1 MSLHIRNAVFAG
13 CAALAAQLF
22 SLPAGATQIIAS
34 ENAAIQIELGEG
46 QLLRLTRPAETV
58 FVADPTIADIQVKSP
73 KLVYVFGIKTGQTT
87 LFAVDRNEQVLAD
100 MPITVTHDLT
110 RLNDMLKSMLPG
122 FGVTADSISGAVV
135 LTGNVDSA
143 VQAENV
149 RRLAARFVGKDEE
162 VINRLNVV
170 GPNQVNLRVR
180 VAEVSRDALK
190 QFGFNWD
197 ALLQAGSFVAALGI
211 GNPVLGAAV
220 GGVFQRNP
228 DTRVDNLGLGFNTS
242 NVSLNTVI
250 DAMADEGL
258 VSILAEPNL
267 TAVSGET
274 ANFLAGGEFPIP
286 VPQTGTTG
294 TPTITVEY
302 KKFGVSLAFTPT
314 LLDNGRISL
323 KVIPEVSQLTD
334 GLVEI
339 QGFTIPGL
347 TTRRAETTVELG
359 SGQSFAIAGLFQNDI
374 TRNLS
379 KFPGL
384 GDLPVLGP
392 LFHSD
397 KFRRQESELVIVVT
411 PYVVRPVSGVRMAS
425 PTDGLVAPNDYER
438 IIEGQSYRPQLQDKS
453 PKPVGPN
460 GSGLSGPVGF
470 MLE

>member
-1 MSLHIRNAVFAG
+1 MSPG
-13 CAALAAQLF
+13 
-22 SLPAGATQIIAS
+22 
-34 ENAAIQIELGEG
+34 
-46 QLLRLTRPAETV
+46 
-58 FVADPTIADIQVKSP
+58 
-73 KLVYVFGIKTGQTT
+73 LVYVFGVETGKTTRVT
-87 LFAVDRNEQVLAD
+87 VDKQEQVLAD
-100 MPITVTHDLT
+100 MPITVTHDLS
-110 RLNDMLKSMLPG
+110 RLNNMLKSMLPG
-122 FGVTADSISGAVV
+122 YGVTADSISGAIV
-135 LTGNVDSA
+135 LTGNVDTA
-143 VQAENV
+143 IQAENV

-197 ALLQAGSFVAALGI
+197 ALFQAGSFVAALGI
-211 GNPVLGAAV
+211 GNPVIAGAAA
-220 GGVFQRNP
+220 GVFQRNP
-228 DTRVDNLGLGFNTS
+228 DSKIDNLGLGLNTS

-250 DAMADEGL
+250 DALADEGL

-294 TPTITVEY
+294 TPTITIEY

-314 LLDNGRISL
+314 LLANGRISL

-334 GLVEI
+334 GLVQI

-359 SGQSFAIAGLFQNDI
+359 SGQSFAIAGLFQNGI
-374 TRNLS
+374 TRSLS

-392 LFHSD
+392 LFRSD
-397 KFRRQESELVIVVT
+397 KFRRQETELVIVVT
-411 PYVVRPVSGVRMAS
+411 PYIVRPVSGVKMAA
-425 PTDGLVAPNDYER
+425 PTDGLVAPSDYER
-438 IIEGQSYRPQLQDKS
+438 IIEGRAYRPQLQDKL

-460 GSGLSGPVGF
+460 GSNLSGPVGF